1 MERSQTSSEGKQAED
16 GFFRG
21 DHFLF
26 TYTIAFI
33 HEPYNIFIMSTRC
46 IPAHK
51 AAQAGRQTG
60 EQVRKGA
67 FCFIWRG
74 SLLVSGRWRPPRPSV
89 VSAAPRDGTVCCSV
103 CWSPSRSPSR
113 RLKRSPGWLACPS
126 AVLGLSRKIWGA
138 ATGAVF

>member
-67 FCFIWRG
+67 F
-74 SLLVSGRWRPPRPSV
+74 LLFGGDLCSFPG
-89 VSAAPRDGTVCCSV
+89 DG
-103 CWSPSRSPSR
+103 
-113 RLKRSPGWLACPS
+113 
-126 AVLGLSRKIWGA
+126 VLHGLQLFQQLL
-138 ATGAVF
+138 ATGQCVARFVGARAGARAGG